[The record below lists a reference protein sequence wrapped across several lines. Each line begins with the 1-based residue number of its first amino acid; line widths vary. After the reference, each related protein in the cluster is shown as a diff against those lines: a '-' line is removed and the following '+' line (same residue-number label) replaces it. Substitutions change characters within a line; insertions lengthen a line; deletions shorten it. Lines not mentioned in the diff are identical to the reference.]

1 MNLKVWRE
9 TILTMEG
16 GEAGAKALR
25 QVCLRNSKELR
36 VAVAKRV
43 FGKAEMSLGRWT
55 GTGLCRAEG
64 LW

>member
-9 TILTMEG
+9 TILTMG
-16 GEAGAKALR
+16 GEASSKALR

-43 FGKAEMSLGRWT
+43 FGKAEISLGKWA